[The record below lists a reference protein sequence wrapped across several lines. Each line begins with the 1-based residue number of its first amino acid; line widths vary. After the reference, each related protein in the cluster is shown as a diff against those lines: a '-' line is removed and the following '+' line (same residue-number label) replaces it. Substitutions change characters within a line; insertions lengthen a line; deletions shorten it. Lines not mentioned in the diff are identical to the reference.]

1 MSAMVVIDLALL
13 LEEIVVTY
21 AELNVYT
28 DLHLTE
34 HLLLYLKY
42 GLNIPKPNRMNNKF
56 E

>member
-1 MSAMVVIDLALL
+1 MPVMVVIDLVVP
-13 LEEIVVTY
+13 LEVIVVTY
-21 AELNVYT
+21 VEISVYI

-34 HLLLYLKY
+34 HLLLLVKN